1 MGCANDRTE
10 NATTNTVEYKKFLIY
25 KTTTKV
31 KTMEKKPKMKLTK
44 YNQSRI
50 RLELTNLHSALRRIE
65 YLFNDV
71 ERRIDRLE
79 SIDWCMDRWIE
90 NLDHTLASAMEI
102 NFASNV
108 ETLPKILT
116 KTGICRYT

>member
-25 KTTTKV
+25 NTTTKV
-31 KTMEKKPKMKLTK
+31 KTMEKKPKLKLTK
-44 YNQSRI
+44 YNHSRI
-50 RLELTNLHSALRRIE
+50 KLELTNLHSALRRIE

-79 SIDWCMDRWIE
+79 SID
-90 NLDHTLASAMEI
+90 
-102 NFASNV
+102 
-108 ETLPKILT
+108 
-116 KTGICRYT
+116 

>member
-31 KTMEKKPKMKLTK
+31 KTMEKKPKLKLTK

-90 NLDHTLASAMEI
+90 NLNHTLASAMEI

-108 ETLPKILT
+108 ETQPQNTNENWYL
-116 KTGICRYT
+116 